1 MNNKIYNLFLALTR
15 INLKSLYHIL
25 VRSNESLPVI
35 DTCDNKYG
43 YFTGIKNDYI
53 FNCIKNNEINEKHF
67 EDLVKLVVKPNNNC
81 IDLGANIGSHTTI
94 LSKLVSDGEVFSFEP
109 QSLTFSLLQNN
120 ILLNSCKNVTAFK
133 FAISNSDLEV
143 LSMDPF
149 SYSGETINN
158 SSLRVN
164 TSKNHT
170 GDMTIAK
177 KLDDFIFPQI
187 NFIKIDIQGSETNA
201 LKGAE
206 KLLLRDRPMLFIE
219 IEEQHLLAFGS
230 SSKDLIELIL
240 SYDYVLFRIK
250 TNYPCDHICV
260 AKNKVKEF
268 EQNTLNKF
276 NYNTEKIEGTKVSLT
291 FESKNDQNYKKIE
304 IIN

>member
-1 MNNKIYNLFLALTR
+1 MYRF
-15 INLKSLYHIL
+15 
-25 VRSNESLPVI
+25 RSE
-35 DTCDNKYG
+35 
-43 YFTGIKNDYI
+43 
-53 FNCIKNNEINEKHF
+53 HR
-67 EDLVKLVVKPNNNC
+67 
-81 IDLGANIGSHTTI
+81 SHTTI
-94 LSKLVSDGEVFSFEP
+94 LSKLVPDGKVFSFEP

-120 ILLNSCKNVTAFK
+120 ILLNSCENVTAFK
-133 FAISNSDLEV
+133 FAIGNSDLEV

-149 SYSGETINN
+149 FYSGETINN
-158 SSLRVN
+158 GSLRVN
-164 TSKNHT
+164 TAKNHI
-170 GDMTIAK
+170 GDITIAK

-260 AKNKVKEF
+260 VKDKAEEF
-268 EQNTLNKF
+268 ERNILNKL
-276 NYNTEKIEGTKVSLT
+276 NYNFEKIEGNKVNLT
-291 FESKNDQNYKKIE
+291 FENKNAQNYKKIE